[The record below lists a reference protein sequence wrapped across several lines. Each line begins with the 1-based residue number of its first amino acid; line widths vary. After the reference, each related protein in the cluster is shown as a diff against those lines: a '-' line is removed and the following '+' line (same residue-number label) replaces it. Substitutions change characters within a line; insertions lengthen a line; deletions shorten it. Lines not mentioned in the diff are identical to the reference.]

1 MHPARHAHPNVRD
14 AMVARGWSPAS
25 WQAAGHAIDPYADS
39 FAGGYWSANPYVS
52 AEPPRVVVSAA
63 APRPAGPREPS
74 HATPAVLPGTLAHD
88 LLSRWLAPLA
98 ANRAPARTPLL
109 VIGRS
114 AWDAV
119 AETIAASAG
128 RSYPFNFPRMSLHE
142 LPTDATTAMLLRSN
156 AHDARVIHVGLPSV
170 EAAAALAPSL
180 GRLRTA
186 LPQHSWVFFAPAA
199 SPDGPPCIP
208 AAVRDHFTTV
218 TWADLDPRG
227 PLPVPEPRSSG
238 ASGSRDALLAI
249 EASFLRVG
257 GQPQLGLMPAQRMG
271 LEHVPYRDAALAAL
285 HEETRTKARY
295 WTALEGD
302 VRDTKRVRLNDFN
315 RGAGI
320 VTSKD
325 HGDFGAHTRA

>member
-1 MHPARHAHPNVRD
+1 M
-14 AMVARGWSPAS
+14 
-25 WQAAGHAIDPYADS
+25 DPYTDS
-39 FAGGYWSANPYVS
+39 FAGGYWPVNPYVS
-52 AEPPRVVVSAA
+52 TEPPRAVVSAA
-63 APRPAGPREPS
+63 AQRPAGPREPS

-88 LLSRWLAPLA
+88 LLLRWLAPLA

-119 AETIAASAG
+119 AETVAASAG

-142 LPTDATTAMLLRSN
+142 LPTDARAAMLLRSN

-170 EAAAALAPSL
+170 EAAALASSL
-180 GRLRTA
+180 ERLRAA
-186 LPQHSWVFFAPAA
+186 LPQHSWTFFAPAA
-199 SPDGPPCIP
+199 SPDGPPCVP

-227 PLPVPEPRSSG
+227 PPPVPEPQVSG
-238 ASGSRDALLAI
+238 ASGSRDALRTI
-249 EASFLRVG
+249 ETSFLRVG
-257 GQPQLGLMPAQRMG
+257 GQPQLGLTPVQRMG
-271 LEHVPYRDAALAAL
+271 LENASYRDAAIAAL
-285 HEETRTKARY
+285 AEETRRKAAH
-295 WTALEGD
+295 WASLEGG
-302 VRDTKRVRLNDFN
+302 VHNTKRVRLNDFQ

-320 VTSKD
+320 VTVKD